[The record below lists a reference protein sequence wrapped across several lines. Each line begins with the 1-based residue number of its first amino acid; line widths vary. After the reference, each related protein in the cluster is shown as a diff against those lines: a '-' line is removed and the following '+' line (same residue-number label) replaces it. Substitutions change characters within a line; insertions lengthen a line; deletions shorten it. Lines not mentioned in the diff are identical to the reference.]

1 MNHRKLNLMIT
12 LLIVDDHA
20 LVRAGLKA
28 FLRYTPDMKVT
39 FEADSGLKALELY
52 TAHKPDIV
60 LLDIRMNEPDGIDTL
75 RLIRKEDPEAKVIM
89 LTTSN
94 MEEDIYQSLQSG
106 AKGYIMKDALSDMI
120 ADAIRTVHAGG
131 TVFPEHILS
140 QFKTRSVQHTLSR
153 RQLDVLGLM
162 AKGFSNREIAR
173 LTQLSESTVLSYNTI
188 IFEKL
193 SVSGRAEAVAVAL
206 QRGIIKT
213 T

>member
-1 MNHRKLNLMIT
+1 MIT

>member
-1 MNHRKLNLMIT
+1 MIT

-28 FLRYTPDMKVT
+28 FLRYTPGMKVT
-39 FEADSGLKALELY
+39 LEADSGLKALELY

-94 MEEDIYQSLQSG
+94 AEEDIYQSLQSG

-120 ADAIRTVHAGG
+120 TDAIRTVHAGG

-140 QFKTRSVQHTLSR
+140 QFKTRAVQHTLSR

-162 AKGFSNREIAR
+162 VKGFSNREIAR

-193 SVSGRAEAVAVAL
+193 GVSGRTEAVAAAL
-206 QRGIIKT
+206 QRGIIKPT
-213 T
+213 